1 MTSVMWFRRDLRVND
16 NKALYHACKED
27 DLLLLFQVN
36 PAQFITGSPS
46 HQAFFASVAHFKQ
59 EVDKTALLQI
69 MFGEPVE
76 CLKQLKETLPSW
88 DKVYFNRDETGY
100 GAERDEA
107 AKTFF
112 DEQEIEVQAFHD
124 SYLHSAEEVKKSP
137 TEYYKIFTPYYK
149 KWREEI
155 KETPFKVTLKADN
168 IRKEN
173 LFPKY
178 EEQFAEMTCDLPIL
192 DSGEKT
198 ANTRLA
204 NFIKHDVADYDKARD
219 FPELDKT
226 SHLSRYLRTGEISVR
241 TIWQALQ
248 ENEAT
253 EGRAIF
259 EKELCWRDFYNM
271 IYVSFPNQKNEPIQ
285 ENYRFIEWE
294 NNREFFKA
302 WQDGKTGFPL
312 VDAAMRQLKETG
324 WMHNRLRMVT
334 ASFLTKDLLI
344 DWRFG
349 ERYFQQML
357 IDYDPASNI
366 GGWQWAASTGT
377 DAVPYFRI
385 FNPTTQSQ
393 KFDPTGK
400 FIRKYVKELANLP
413 DKYIHQPEKMSETE
427 QKEYGLLLG
436 KDYPFPLIDHKER
449 RKLAIARYEF
459 SKEHYRGNI

>member
-155 KETPFKVTLKADN
+155 KETP
-168 IRKEN
+168 
-173 LFPKY
+173 
-178 EEQFAEMTCDLPIL
+178 
-192 DSGEKT
+192 
-198 ANTRLA
+198 
-204 NFIKHDVADYDKARD
+204 
-219 FPELDKT
+219 
-226 SHLSRYLRTGEISVR
+226 
-241 TIWQALQ
+241 
-248 ENEAT
+248 
-253 EGRAIF
+253 
-259 EKELCWRDFYNM
+259 
-271 IYVSFPNQKNEPIQ
+271 
-285 ENYRFIEWE
+285 
-294 NNREFFKA
+294 
-302 WQDGKTGFPL
+302 
-312 VDAAMRQLKETG
+312 
-324 WMHNRLRMVT
+324 
-334 ASFLTKDLLI
+334 
-344 DWRFG
+344 
-349 ERYFQQML
+349 
-357 IDYDPASNI
+357 
-366 GGWQWAASTGT
+366 
-377 DAVPYFRI
+377 
-385 FNPTTQSQ
+385 
-393 KFDPTGK
+393 
-400 FIRKYVKELANLP
+400 
-413 DKYIHQPEKMSETE
+413 
-427 QKEYGLLLG
+427 
-436 KDYPFPLIDHKER
+436 
-449 RKLAIARYEF
+449 
-459 SKEHYRGNI
+459 